1 MEEEETE
8 VQNDYSYLH
17 HEEDDNWYPHESFR

>member
-8 VQNDYSYLH
+8 VQNDYSYLYY
-17 HEEDDNWYPHESFR
+17 EEDDNWYPHETFR